1 METEE
6 KAPENKNKKTAH
18 KREALTAQE
27 NLEHTKKVCMQ

>member
-6 KAPENKNKKTAH
+6 KDPENKNKKTAH